1 MSIKFTIP
9 VKCRTKKNHGQI
21 VHTKTGRHVV
31 LPSPQYK
38 EFEKEV
44 IQYVTA
50 EFGNIEPID
59 FKCNLKCIFYKD
71 RNYQSDLVG
80 YLQAIQDAL
89 VKAGILKD
97 DNTNIVTTVN
107 GSEVRY
113 DKENPRI
120 EVEIEAIESTE
131 VF

>member
-9 VKCRTKKNHGQI
+9 VKPRTKKNHGQI
-21 VHTKTGRHVV
+21 IHTKSGRHIM

-44 IQYVTA
+44 IKYVTA

-59 FKCNLKCIFYKD
+59 FKCNLKCKFYKD
-71 RNYQSDLVG
+71 RNYSSDLVG

-107 GSEVRY
+107 GSEVHH
-113 DKENPRI
+113 DKYNPRI

>member
-9 VKCRTKKNHGQI
+9 IKCRTKKNHGQI
-21 VHTKTGRHVV
+21 IHTKTGKHIM

-44 IQYVTA
+44 VKYVEA

-89 VKAGILKD
+89 VKAGLLKD
-97 DNTNIVTTVN
+97 DNTNIVNTVN
-107 GSEVRY
+107 GSEVRH
-113 DKENPRI
+113 DKNNPRI

>member
-1 MSIKFTIP
+1 MIKFTIP

-21 VHTKTGRHVV
+21 IHTKSGRHIL
-31 LPSPQYK
+31 LPSPSYK

-44 IQYVTA
+44 IKYVTA

-89 VKAGILKD
+89 VKAGLLKD
-97 DNTNIVTTVN
+97 DNTNIVNTVN
-107 GSEVRY
+107 GSEVRH
-113 DKENPRI
+113 DKNNPRI

>member
-21 VHTKTGRHVV
+21 VHTKTGGHVV

-44 IQYVTA
+44 IKYVTA

-97 DNTNIVTTVN
+97 DNTNIVNTVN

>member
-9 VKCRTKKNHGQI
+9 VKPRTKKNHGQI
-21 VHTKTGRHVV
+21 IHTKSGRHIM

-44 IQYVTA
+44 IKYVTA

-59 FKCNLKCIFYKD
+59 FKCNLKCKFYKD
-71 RNYQSDLVG
+71 RNYASDLVG

-107 GSEVRY
+107 GSEVHH

>member
-9 VKCRTKKNHGQI
+9 VKPRTKKNHGQI
-21 VHTKTGRHVV
+21 IHTKSGRHIL
-31 LPSPQYK
+31 LPSPSYK

-44 IQYVTA
+44 IKYVTA

-59 FKCNLKCIFYKD
+59 FKCNLKCKFYKD
-71 RNYQSDLVG
+71 RNYSSDLVG

-107 GSEVRY
+107 GSEVHHY
-113 DKENPRI
+113 KENPRI

>member
-44 IQYVTA
+44 IKYVTA

-97 DNTNIVTTVN
+97 DNTNIVNTVN

>member
-9 VKCRTKKNHGQI
+9 IKCRTKKNHGQI
-21 VHTKTGRHVV
+21 IHTKTGRHIM

-44 IQYVTA
+44 VQFVES

-89 VKAGILKD
+89 VKAGVLKD
-97 DNTNIVTTVN
+97 DNTNIVNTVN
-107 GSEVRY
+107 GSEVRH
-113 DKENPRI
+113 DKNYPRI
-120 EVEIEAIESTE
+120 EVEITPLVSTE

>member
-21 VHTKTGRHVV
+21 IHTKTGKHTI

-44 IQYVTA
+44 IKYVTA

-71 RNYQSDLVG
+71 INYKSDLVG

-89 VKAGILKD
+89 VKAGLLKD

-107 GSEVRY
+107 GSEVRH
-113 DKENPRI
+113 DKDNPRI
-120 EVEIEAIESTE
+120 EVEIEALESTE

>member
-9 VKCRTKKNHGQI
+9 VKPRTKKNHGQI
-21 VHTKTGRHVV
+21 IHTKTGRHIM
-31 LPSPQYK
+31 LPSQQYK
-38 EFEKEV
+38 EFEKDV
-44 IQYVTA
+44 IKYVTA

-59 FKCNLKCIFYKD
+59 FKCNLKCTFYKD

-89 VKAGILKD
+89 VKAGVLKD
-97 DNTNIVTTVN
+97 DNTNIVNTVN
-107 GSEVRY
+107 GSEVRH
-113 DKENPRI
+113 DKNNPRI
-120 EVEIEAIESTE
+120 EVEITPLVSTE

>member
-44 IQYVTA
+44 IQYVTS

>member
-1 MSIKFTIP
+1 M
-9 VKCRTKKNHGQI
+9 
-21 VHTKTGRHVV
+21 

-44 IQYVTA
+44 IKYVTA

-59 FKCNLKCIFYKD
+59 FKCNLKCKFYKD
-71 RNYQSDLVG
+71 RNYSSDLVG

-107 GSEVRY
+107 GSEVHH
-113 DKENPRI
+113 DKNNPRI

>member
-44 IQYVTA
+44 IKYVTA

>member
-9 VKCRTKKNHGQI
+9 IKCRTKKNHGQI
-21 VHTKTGRHVV
+21 IHTKTGRHIM

-44 IQYVTA
+44 VQFVEA

-89 VKAGILKD
+89 VKAGLLKD
-97 DNTNIVTTVN
+97 DNTNIVNTVN
-107 GSEVRY
+107 GSEVRH
-113 DKENPRI
+113 DKNYPRI
-120 EVEIEAIESTE
+120 EVEITPLVSTE

>member
-21 VHTKTGRHVV
+21 VHTKTGRHIM

-38 EFEKEV
+38 EFEKDV
-44 IQYVTA
+44 IQYVEA

-89 VKAGILKD
+89 VKAGVLKD
-97 DNTNIVTTVN
+97 DHTNIVNTVN

-120 EVEIEAIESTE
+120 EVEITPLVSTE
-131 VF
+131 EF